1 MTAAPAA
8 RSAASSSALGGETAV
23 DEGALSTIR
32 RGLALTPDLLRGLW
46 ITLLLAVI
54 ATAGKVVVPIAVQS
68 ILDRGIIEPEVP
80 DLAYVAG
87 AAGLAA
93 LVLLATATCNV
104 LMNRRLFRLAEH
116 SLATLRKRAFRHIH
130 DLSLLTQG
138 TEQRG
143 ALVSRVTSDVD
154 TVSQFMSFGGI
165 MLVVMS
171 FQLVLATGV
180 MAFYSW
186 PLALAVWIC
195 YLPILVI
202 MGSLQKR
209 IRARYQVV
217 RTKVGAMLGA
227 VSESLVGSATVRAYG
242 TEDRTRRAQVDRI
255 GEVRNAQF
263 AVLRPQSVSFFL
275 SETADG
281 LATAVVV
288 VVGIVLGTGVL
299 GVDLPGG
306 DLTAGGVIAFVFLV
320 SLFSQPVRMGIEMLS
335 EAQNAVAGWRR
346 VLGVLDT
353 PADVADPA
361 GAIDPRTGERV
372 EPVPGATVLPEGLLD
387 IEISDLRFA
396 YPTGPEVLHGID
408 VDIPARSRIA
418 IVGETGSGK
427 TTFAKLLTR
436 MMDPASG
443 GIRIGGVPL
452 HLVPYESLRSRV
464 IMVPQEGFLFDTSVA
479 GNLLYGRPSA
489 TEEEMHRALDELG
502 LGTWAEELPE
512 GLDTP
517 VGQRG
522 ESLSAGERQLVALA
536 RAYLADPDI
545 IVLDEATSAVD
556 PDAHH
561 PPVSVAARDQVAPR
575 GRDREVADVL
585 SRLDRLAERG
595 QRRLAAACEG
605 LHRRIVLESRV
616 DDVESRM
623 LRQPRRRRSS
633 CHGSAVAQRGLG
645 ARISREESDALGRAL
660 HRGAVAAEPEPRH
673 AASPLP

>member
-1 MTAAPAA
+1 MTAAPAP
-8 RSAASSSALGGETAV
+8 RAAAAPSTSSALGGETTT
-23 DEGALSTIR
+23 DEGALATIR
-32 RGLALTPDLLRGLW
+32 RGLALTPELLRGLW

-68 ILDRGIIEPEVP
+68 ILDRGIIAPKTP
-80 DLAYVAG
+80 DVAYVAG

-93 LVLLATATCNV
+93 LVLLVTASCNV
-104 LMNRRLFRLAEH
+104 LMNRRLFRLAET

-171 FQLVLATGV
+171 MQLVLATGV

-195 YLPILVI
+195 YLPILFI

-209 IRARYQVV
+209 IRARYQAV
-217 RTKVGAMLGA
+217 RSNVGRMLGA

-242 TEDRTRRAQVDRI
+242 TEERTRAGQFDRI
-255 GEVRNAQF
+255 GAVRNAQF
-263 AVLRPQSVSFFL
+263 AVLKPQSASFFL

-288 VVGIVLGTGVL
+288 VVGIVLGTGAL
-299 GVDLPGG
+299 GIELPGA

-361 GAIDPRTGERV
+361 GAMDPHTGHHR
-372 EPVPGATVLPEGLLD
+372 EPVPGATPLPDGLLD
-387 IEISDLRFA
+387 IEIRDLRFA

-408 VDIPARSRIA
+408 VTIPARSRIA

-443 GIRIGGVPL
+443 EILIGGVPL

-464 IMVPQEGFLFDTSVA
+464 IMVPQEGFLFDTTVA
-479 GNLLYGRPSA
+479 GNLLYGRPGA
-489 TEEEMHRALDELG
+489 TTEEMHRALDELG
-502 LGTWAEELPE
+502 LGTWAAELPE
-512 GLDTP
+512 GLETP

-556 PDAHH
+556 P
-561 PPVSVAARDQVAPR
+561 AADVRLQQAIDGLAR
-575 GRDREVADVL
+575 GRTTITIAHRLSTAERADRIMVL
-585 SRLDRLAERG
+585 DHGDLAEHG
-595 QRRLAAACEG
+595 THAELVALEGGIYAG
-605 LHRRIVLESRV
+605 LHHSWVAH
-616 DDVESRM
+616 
-623 LRQPRRRRSS
+623 RSE
-633 CHGSAVAQRGLG
+633 R
-645 ARISREESDALGRAL
+645 
-660 HRGAVAAEPEPRH
+660 
-673 AASPLP
+673 

>member
-1 MTAAPAA
+1 MTAAPAS
-8 RSAASSSALGGETAV
+8 RTSSALGGEAAA
-23 DEGALSTIR
+23 DEGAIATIR
-32 RGLALTPDLLRGLW
+32 RGLALTPELLRGLW

-54 ATAGKVVVPIAVQS
+54 ATAGKVVVPIAVQA
-68 ILDRGIIEPEVP
+68 ILDRGIIAPETP
-80 DLAYVAG
+80 DVAFVAG

-104 LMNRRLFRLAEH
+104 LMNRRLFRLAET

-171 FQLVLATGV
+171 FQLVLATAV

-186 PLALAVWIC
+186 PLALVVWLC

-217 RTKVGAMLGA
+217 RTKVGEMLGT

-242 TEDRTRRAQVDRI
+242 TEERTRQAQVGRI
-255 GEVRNAQF
+255 GAVRNAQF
-263 AVLRPQSVSFFL
+263 AVLRPQSASFFL

-288 VVGIVLGTGVL
+288 VVGVVLGTGAL
-299 GVDLPGG
+299 GIDLPGA
-306 DLTAGGVIAFVFLV
+306 DLTAGGVVAFVFLV

-353 PADVADPA
+353 PADVADPG
-361 GAIDPRTGERV
+361 GAIDPRTGRRG
-372 EPVPGATVLPEGLLD
+372 EPVPGATPLPDGLLD
-387 IEISDLRFA
+387 IEIRELRYR
-396 YPTGPEVLHGID
+396 YPTGPEVIHGLD
-408 VDIPARSRIA
+408 VTIPARSRIA

-443 GIRIGGVPL
+443 TIEVGGVPL
-452 HLVPYESLRSRV
+452 HLVPYDSLRSRV
-464 IMVPQEGFLFDTSVA
+464 IMVPQEGFLFDTTVA
-479 GNLLYGRPSA
+479 GNLLYGRPDASEA
-489 TEEEMHRALDELG
+489 QMRQALDELG

-512 GLDTP
+512 GLETP

-556 PDAHH
+556 P
-561 PPVSVAARDQVAPR
+561 AADVRLQQAIDGLAR
-575 GRDREVADVL
+575 GRTTITIAHRL
-585 SRLDRLAERG
+585 STAERADRIMVLDHG
-595 QRRLAAACEG
+595 DLVEHGTHAELVDLPGGIYAG
-605 LHRRIVLESRV
+605 LHRSW
-616 DDVESRM
+616 
-623 LRQPRRRRSS
+623 
-633 CHGSAVAQRGLG
+633 VAHRA
-645 ARISREESDALGRAL
+645 AR
-660 HRGAVAAEPEPRH
+660 
-673 AASPLP
+673 

>member
-1 MTAAPAA
+1 MSTAPA
-8 RSAASSSALGGETAV
+8 SSRLGGETQA
-23 DEGALSTIR
+23 DEGALTTIR
-32 RGLALTPDLLRGLW
+32 RGLALTPELLRGLW

-68 ILDRGIIEPEVP
+68 ILDRGIIAPERP
-80 DLAYVAG
+80 DLPFVAS

-93 LVLLATATCNV
+93 LVLLVTASCNV
-104 LMNRRLFRLAEH
+104 LMNRRLFRLAET
-116 SLATLRKRAFRHIH
+116 SLATLRTRAFRHIH

-171 FQLVLATGV
+171 FQLLLATGV
-180 MAFYSW
+180 MVAYSW

-195 YLPILVI
+195 YLPILLI
-202 MGSLQKR
+202 MGALQKR
-209 IRARYQVV
+209 IRARFQEV
-217 RTKVGAMLGA
+217 RTRVGGMLGA
-227 VSESLVGSATVRAYG
+227 VSESLVGAATLRAYG
-242 TEDRTRRAQVDRI
+242 TEERTRRAQQERI
-255 GEVRNAQF
+255 GRVRDAQF
-263 AVLRPQSVSFFL
+263 SVLRPQSASFFL

-288 VVGIVLGTGVL
+288 VVGILLGTGAL
-299 GVDLPGG
+299 GLDLPGA

-361 GAIDPRTGERV
+361 GSMDPHTGRRSD
-372 EPVPGATVLPEGLLD
+372 PVPGATPLPDGPLD
-387 IEISDLRFA
+387 ITVRALRYR
-396 YPTGPEVLHGID
+396 YPTGPEVIHGVD

-443 GIRIGGVPL
+443 TIEVGGVPL
-452 HLVPYESLRSRV
+452 HLVPYASLRTRV
-464 IMVPQEGFLFDTSVA
+464 IMVPQEGFLFDTTVG
-479 GNLLYGRPSA
+479 GNLRYGRPDA
-489 TEEEMHRALDELG
+489 TEADMRQALAELG
-502 LGTWAEELPE
+502 LDTWAAELPD

-536 RAYLADPDI
+536 RAYLADPDV

-556 PDAHH
+556 P
-561 PPVSVAARDQVAPR
+561 AADVRLAQAIDGLAR
-575 GRDREVADVL
+575 GRTTITIAHRL
-585 SRLDRLAERG
+585 STAERADRIMVLDG
-595 QRRLAAACEG
+595 GHLVEHGTHAELVALPGGIYAG
-605 LHRRIVLESRV
+605 LHRSW
-616 DDVESRM
+616 
-623 LRQPRRRRSS
+623 
-633 CHGSAVAQRGLG
+633 VAHRE
-645 ARISREESDALGRAL
+645 AR
-660 HRGAVAAEPEPRH
+660 
-673 AASPLP
+673 

>member
-8 RSAASSSALGGETAV
+8 DRAESSALGSETTT
-23 DEGALSTIR
+23 DESALHTIR
-32 RGLALTPDLLRGLW
+32 RGLALTPELLRGIW
-46 ITLLLAVI
+46 ITLLLAVV
-54 ATAGKVVVPIAVQS
+54 ATGGKVVVPIAVQS
-68 ILDRGIIEPEVP
+68 ILDRGIIAPERP
-80 DLAYVAG
+80 DLAFVGG

-93 LVLLATATCNV
+93 LVLLVTATCNV
-104 LMNRRLFRLAEH
+104 LMNRRLFRLAET

-171 FQLVLATGV
+171 MQLVLATAV

-186 PLALAVWIC
+186 PLALVVWIC
-195 YLPILVI
+195 YIPILLI

-209 IRARYQVV
+209 IRARFQQV
-217 RTKVGAMLGA
+217 RANVGTMLGS
-227 VSESLVGSATVRAYG
+227 VSESLVGAATVRAYG
-242 TEDRTRRAQVDRI
+242 IEDRTRAGQFERVRD
-255 GEVRNAQF
+255 VRNAQF
-263 AVLRPQSVSFFL
+263 SVLKPQSASFFL

-288 VVGIVLGTGVL
+288 VVGILLGTEAFGVN
-299 GVDLPGG
+299 LPGA

-353 PADVADPA
+353 PADVADPG
-361 GAIDPRTGERV
+361 GAMDPHTGKRLD
-372 EPVPGATVLPEGLLD
+372 PVPGAAELPDGLLD
-387 IEISDLRFA
+387 IEIRDLRFS
-396 YPTGPEVLHGID
+396 YPTGPEVLHGIT
-408 VDIPARSRIA
+408 VDLPARSRIA

-436 MMDPASG
+436 MMDPAG
-443 GIRIGGVPL
+443 GELLIGGVPV
-452 HLVPYESLRSRV
+452 HLIPYASLRSRV
-464 IMVPQEGFLFDTSVA
+464 IMVPQEGFLFDTTVA
-479 GNLLYGRPSA
+479 GNLLYGRPGA
-489 TEEEMHRALDELG
+489 TEAEMHQALAELG
-502 LGTWAEELPE
+502 LGPWADELPE
-512 GLDTP
+512 GLATP

-536 RAYLADPDI
+536 RAYLADPDV

-556 PDAHH
+556 P
-561 PPVSVAARDQVAPR
+561 AADVRLQQAIDGLAR
-575 GRDREVADVL
+575 GRTTITIAHRLSTAERADRIMVL
-585 SRLDRLAERG
+585 DGGDLAEHG
-595 QRRLAAACEG
+595 THAELVELEGGIYAG
-605 LHRRIVLESRV
+605 LHRSWVAHRASR
-616 DDVESRM
+616 
-623 LRQPRRRRSS
+623 
-633 CHGSAVAQRGLG
+633 
-645 ARISREESDALGRAL
+645 
-660 HRGAVAAEPEPRH
+660 
-673 AASPLP
+673 

>member
-8 RSAASSSALGGETAV
+8 RTSSELGGETAA
-23 DEGALSTIR
+23 DEGAIATIR
-32 RGLALTPDLLRGLW
+32 RGLALTPELLRGLW

-54 ATAGKVVVPIAVQS
+54 ATAGKVVVPIAVQA
-68 ILDRGIIEPEVP
+68 ILDRGIIAPESP
-80 DLAYVAG
+80 DVAFVAG

-104 LMNRRLFRLAEH
+104 LMNRRLFRLAET

-171 FQLVLATGV
+171 FQLVLATAV

-186 PLALAVWIC
+186 PLALVVWLC

-217 RTKVGAMLGA
+217 RTKVGEMLGT

-242 TEDRTRRAQVDRI
+242 TEERTRQAQVGRI
-255 GEVRNAQF
+255 GAVRDAQF
-263 AVLRPQSVSFFL
+263 SVLRPQSASFFL

-288 VVGIVLGTGVL
+288 VVGVVLGTGAL
-299 GVDLPGG
+299 GIDLPGA
-306 DLTAGGVIAFVFLV
+306 DLTAGGVVAFVFLV

-353 PADVADPA
+353 PADVADPG
-361 GAIDPRTGERV
+361 GAIDPRTGRHDA
-372 EPVPGATVLPEGLLD
+372 PVPGARPLPDGLLD
-387 IEISDLRFA
+387 IEIRELRYR
-396 YPTGPEVLHGID
+396 YPTGPEVIHGLD
-408 VDIPARSRIA
+408 VTIPARSRIA

-443 GIRIGGVPL
+443 TIEVGGVPL
-452 HLVPYESLRSRV
+452 HLVPYDSLRSRV
-464 IMVPQEGFLFDTSVA
+464 IMVPQEGFLFDTTVA
-479 GNLLYGRPSA
+479 RNLLYGRPEASEA
-489 TEEEMHRALDELG
+489 QMRQALDELG

-512 GLDTP
+512 GLETP

-556 PDAHH
+556 P
-561 PPVSVAARDQVAPR
+561 AADVRLQQAIDGLAR
-575 GRDREVADVL
+575 GRTTITIAHRL
-585 SRLDRLAERG
+585 STAERADRIMVLDQG
-595 QRRLAAACEG
+595 DLVEHGTHAELVDLEGGIYAG
-605 LHRRIVLESRV
+605 LHRSW
-616 DDVESRM
+616 
-623 LRQPRRRRSS
+623 
-633 CHGSAVAQRGLG
+633 VAH
-645 ARISREESDALGRAL
+645 RAE
-660 HRGAVAAEPEPRH
+660 R
-673 AASPLP
+673 

>member
-8 RSAASSSALGGETAV
+8 DRAESSALGSETTT
-23 DEGALSTIR
+23 DESALHTIR
-32 RGLALTPDLLRGLW
+32 RGLALTPELLRGIW
-46 ITLLLAVI
+46 ITLLLAVV
-54 ATAGKVVVPIAVQS
+54 ATGGKVVVPIAVQS
-68 ILDRGIIEPEVP
+68 ILDRGIIAPERP
-80 DLAYVAG
+80 DLAFVGG

-93 LVLLATATCNV
+93 LVLLVTATCNV
-104 LMNRRLFRLAEH
+104 LMNRRLFRLAET

-171 FQLVLATGV
+171 MQLVLATAV

-186 PLALAVWIC
+186 PLALVVWIC
-195 YLPILVI
+195 YIPILLI

-209 IRARYQVV
+209 IRARFQQV
-217 RTKVGAMLGA
+217 RANVGTMLGS
-227 VSESLVGSATVRAYG
+227 VSESLVGAATVRAYG
-242 TEDRTRRAQVDRI
+242 IEDRTRAGQFERVRD
-255 GEVRNAQF
+255 VRNAQF
-263 AVLRPQSVSFFL
+263 SVLKPQSASFFL

-288 VVGIVLGTGVL
+288 VVGILLGTEAFGVN
-299 GVDLPGG
+299 LPGG

-353 PADVADPA
+353 PADVADPG
-361 GAIDPRTGERV
+361 GAMDPHTGKRLD
-372 EPVPGATVLPEGLLD
+372 PVPGATELPDGLLD
-387 IEISDLRFA
+387 IEIRDLRFS
-396 YPTGPEVLHGID
+396 YPTGPEVLHGIT
-408 VDIPARSRIA
+408 VDLPARSRIA

-443 GIRIGGVPL
+443 DLLIGGVPV
-452 HLVPYESLRSRV
+452 HLIPYASLRSRV
-464 IMVPQEGFLFDTSVA
+464 IMVPQEGFLFDTTVA
-479 GNLLYGRPSA
+479 GNLLYGRPGA
-489 TEEEMHRALDELG
+489 TEAEMHQALAELG
-502 LGTWAEELPE
+502 LGTWADELPE
-512 GLDTP
+512 GLATP

-536 RAYLADPDI
+536 RAYLADPDV

-556 PDAHH
+556 P
-561 PPVSVAARDQVAPR
+561 AADVRLQQAIDGLAR
-575 GRDREVADVL
+575 GRTTITIAHRLSTAERADRIMVL
-585 SRLDRLAERG
+585 DGGDLAEHG
-595 QRRLAAACEG
+595 THAELVELEGGIYAG
-605 LHRRIVLESRV
+605 LHRSWVAHRASR
-616 DDVESRM
+616 
-623 LRQPRRRRSS
+623 
-633 CHGSAVAQRGLG
+633 
-645 ARISREESDALGRAL
+645 
-660 HRGAVAAEPEPRH
+660 
-673 AASPLP
+673 

>member
-8 RSAASSSALGGETAV
+8 RTSSELGGEAAP
-23 DEGALSTIR
+23 DEGAIATIR
-32 RGLALTPDLLRGLW
+32 RGLALTPELLRGLW
-46 ITLLLAVI
+46 ITLLLAVV
-54 ATAGKVVVPIAVQS
+54 ATAGKVVVPIAVQA
-68 ILDRGIIEPEVP
+68 ILDRGIIAPETP
-80 DLAYVAG
+80 DVAFVAG

-93 LVLLATATCNV
+93 LILLATATCNV
-104 LMNRRLFRLAEH
+104 LMNRRLFRLAET

-171 FQLVLATGV
+171 FQLVLATAV
-180 MAFYSW
+180 MVLYSW
-186 PLALAVWIC
+186 PLALVVWLC

-217 RTKVGAMLGA
+217 RTKVGEMLGT

-242 TEDRTRRAQVDRI
+242 TEERTRQAQVRRI
-255 GEVRNAQF
+255 GAVRDAQF
-263 AVLRPQSVSFFL
+263 AVLRPQSASFFL

-288 VVGIVLGTGVL
+288 VVGVVLGTGAL
-299 GVDLPGG
+299 GIDLPGA
-306 DLTAGGVIAFVFLV
+306 DLTAGGVVAFVFLV

-353 PADVADPA
+353 PADVADPG
-361 GAIDPRTGERV
+361 GAIDPRTGRRD
-372 EPVPGATVLPEGLLD
+372 EPVPGARPLPDGLLD
-387 IEISDLRFA
+387 IEIRDLRYR
-396 YPTGPEVLHGID
+396 YPTGPEVIHGLD
-408 VDIPARSRIA
+408 VTIPARSRIA

-443 GIRIGGVPL
+443 TIEVGGVPL
-452 HLVPYESLRSRV
+452 HLVPYDSLRSRV
-464 IMVPQEGFLFDTSVA
+464 IMVPQEGFLFDTTVA
-479 GNLLYGRPSA
+479 GNLLYGRPDASEA
-489 TEEEMHRALDELG
+489 QMRQALDELG

-512 GLDTP
+512 GLETP

-556 PDAHH
+556 P
-561 PPVSVAARDQVAPR
+561 AADVRLQQAIDGLAR
-575 GRDREVADVL
+575 GRTTITIAHRL
-585 SRLDRLAERG
+585 STAERADRIMVLDHG
-595 QRRLAAACEG
+595 DLVEHGTHAELVDLEGGIYAG
-605 LHRRIVLESRV
+605 LHRSWVAH
-616 DDVESRM
+616 
-623 LRQPRRRRSS
+623 RSE
-633 CHGSAVAQRGLG
+633 R
-645 ARISREESDALGRAL
+645 
-660 HRGAVAAEPEPRH
+660 
-673 AASPLP
+673 

>member
-8 RSAASSSALGGETAV
+8 DRAESSALGSETTA
-23 DEGALSTIR
+23 DESALHTIR
-32 RGLALTPDLLRGLW
+32 RGLALTPELLRGIW
-46 ITLLLAVI
+46 ITLLLAVV
-54 ATAGKVVVPIAVQS
+54 ATGGKVVVPIAVQS
-68 ILDRGIIEPEVP
+68 ILDRGIIAPEQP
-80 DLAYVAG
+80 DLAFVAG

-93 LVLLATATCNV
+93 LVLLVTASCNV
-104 LMNRRLFRLAEH
+104 LMNRRLFRLAET

-171 FQLVLATGV
+171 MQLVLATAV

-186 PLALAVWIC
+186 PLALVVWIC
-195 YLPILVI
+195 YIPILLI

-209 IRARYQVV
+209 IRARFQQV
-217 RTKVGAMLGA
+217 RANVGTMLGS
-227 VSESLVGSATVRAYG
+227 VSESLVGAATVRAYG
-242 TEDRTRRAQVDRI
+242 VEDRTRAGQFERVRD
-255 GEVRNAQF
+255 VRNAQF
-263 AVLRPQSVSFFL
+263 SVLKPQSASFFL
-275 SETADG
+275 SESADG

-288 VVGIVLGTGVL
+288 VVGILLGTEAFGAN
-299 GVDLPGG
+299 LPGA

-353 PADVADPA
+353 PADVADPG
-361 GAIDPRTGERV
+361 GAMDPHTGKRLD
-372 EPVPGATVLPEGLLD
+372 PVPGADELPDGLLD
-387 IEISDLRFA
+387 IEIRDLRFS
-396 YPTGPEVLHGID
+396 YPTGPEVLHGIT
-408 VDIPARSRIA
+408 VDLPARSRIA

-443 GIRIGGVPL
+443 ELLIGGVPV
-452 HLVPYESLRSRV
+452 HLIPYASLRSRV
-464 IMVPQEGFLFDTSVA
+464 IMVPQEGFLFDTTVA
-479 GNLLYGRPSA
+479 GNLLYGRPGA
-489 TEEEMHRALDELG
+489 TEAEMHQALAELG
-502 LGTWAEELPE
+502 LGTWADELPE
-512 GLDTP
+512 GLATP

-536 RAYLADPDI
+536 RAYLADPDV

-556 PDAHH
+556 P
-561 PPVSVAARDQVAPR
+561 AADVRLQQAIDGLAR
-575 GRDREVADVL
+575 GRTTITIAHRLSTAERADRIMVL
-585 SRLDRLAERG
+585 DGGDLAE
-595 QRRLAAACEG
+595 
-605 LHRRIVLESRV
+605 
-616 DDVESRM
+616 
-623 LRQPRRRRSS
+623 
-633 CHGSAVAQRGLG
+633 HGT
-645 ARISREESDALGRAL
+645 
-660 HRGAVAAEPEPRH
+660 HAE
-673 AASPLP
+673 LV